1 MRVTLKKLEGLAMV
15 AKGGSNHWVPMD
27 VAEEVGGL
35 DAASRPLELMLM
47 GIAGCAAMDVLSI
60 LLKKKVDLDDFEVQA
75 EAEQA
80 PDHPKI
86 FTEIHIHYILTGT
99 EIKRADVDRAIA
111 LTNDK
116 YCGAIATVKEVALV
130 KHTYEIKEAE

>member
-1 MRVTLKKLEGLAMV
+1 
-15 AKGGSNHWVPMD
+15 
-27 VAEEVGGL
+27 L

-47 GIAGCAAMDVLSI
+47 GIAGCASMDVLSI
-60 LLKKKVDLDDFEVQA
+60 LLKKKVDLDDFEVHV

-86 FTEIHIHYILTGT
+86 FTEIHFHYILTGT
-99 EIKRADVDRAIA
+99 EIKKANVDRAIA
-111 LTNDK
+111 LTDDK
-116 YCGAIATVKEVALV
+116 YCGAIAMVKEVALV